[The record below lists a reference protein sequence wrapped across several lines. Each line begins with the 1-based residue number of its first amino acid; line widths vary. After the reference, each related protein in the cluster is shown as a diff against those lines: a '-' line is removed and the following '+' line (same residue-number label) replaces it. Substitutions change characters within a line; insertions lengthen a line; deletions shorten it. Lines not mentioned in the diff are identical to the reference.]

1 MIDDTIEIN
10 IHPNDLEWDTFRSG
24 GAGGQNVNKVETAVW
39 VTHLPTGMVVAC
51 QVARTQGQNRDMAMQ
66 MLRSKLYEMELQR
79 RQAEKDKVEGTKKK
93 IEWGSPDQE
102 LCASSVQAG
111 KRCPNRRRN
120 GQYAGRTGWRDRQLH
135 QGVSALG
142 R

>member
-39 VTHLPTGMVVAC
+39 VTHLPTGTVVAC

-79 RQAEKDKVEGTKKK
+79 RQAEKDKVEGTKKR
-93 IEWGSPDQE
+93 
-102 LCASSVQAG
+102 SSGVLRSG
-111 KRCPNRRRN
+111 TMCFI
-120 GQYAGRTGWRDRQLH
+120 RTSW
-135 QGVSALG
+135 
-142 R
+142 